1 MNIYTLKVKSNV
13 DSNIYIDDQFK
24 NIAKKDQLVM
34 ISLEEGDYWVRA
46 ENVNNPDNVITQ
58 IVSLNQHKILE
69 LKFAESTISQDRSDA
84 KSHEQDL
91 TYTNDSLAHKKQVSS
106 EHSAKINEVVELLI
120 VNAEDK
126 RSDKRPKGKREDHK
140 TIKGVNVPV
149 TSVSNGNNYNIPNI
163 IWRIILSVGLFA
175 IIMVLIPTVIGTP
188 ISIMIAKPGF
198 ESIWKG
204 DCDIF

>member
-13 DSNIYIDDQFK
+13 DSNIYIDDHFK
-24 NIAKKDQLVM
+24 TIAKKDQLVM

-69 LKFAESTISQDRSDA
+69 LKFAERTISQDRSDA
-84 KSHEQDL
+84 KSHEQAL

-126 RSDKRPKGKREDHK
+126 ISDKRPKGKREEHK
-140 TIKGVNVPV
+140 TVKEVNVTN
-149 TSVSNGNNYNIPNI
+149 TSVSNGDSYDIPNI
-163 IWRIILSVGLFA
+163 LWRILLTIGLFA
-175 IIMVLIPTVIGTP
+175 IVIALIPTVVGAP
-188 ISIMIAKPGF
+188 VSIMIAKPGF
-198 ESIWKG
+198 DSIWKG
-204 DCDIF
+204 DCDLF